1 MTPFVKYKLLKEE
14 GDQLV
19 IVDHYPSKKN
29 KVSFIGAITKTK
41 EEDVEEI
48 TKEVQQSR
56 TIFWK
61 LQLLES

>member
-48 TKEVQQSR
+48 TKKFNNQEQY
-56 TIFWK
+56 FWK